1 MSAPLFPAADYVE
14 VTVHFKCNLRCVHC
28 MIEGTMDWLRP
39 ETDAQFA
46 AVLAAN
52 ATRRWKGLTLTG
64 AEVTLRN
71 DLPDLARRARASGFE
86 HVRIQTHGGRLA
98 DPAYCEE
105 LVAAGI
111 DQFFISVTAADAE
124 THDAITGVPG
134 SFVRTL
140 RALENLDRIPGVVT
154 LTNTVITERSYR
166 HLPVVVARLGHLRR
180 LAQMDFWT
188 YWPMR
193 ETDDKGLAVSHVEAL
208 PWLRE
213 AIRGARALG
222 RGGGG
227 EELPRVP
234 ARRGRGRA
242 GQRPAAARDRPGVL
256 VGVHPQR
263 LPPVHLPQ
271 PMRVAALPGAD
282 DRLREQVRLACGR
295 AGAAGSGGGVMELP
309 PPEMGDAF
317 RMLVDGGQ
325 VVIEFGR
332 IDRDAL
338 SAGQTAVSV
347 TDRMVLPM
355 ETARRML
362 HTLGQ
367 ALRPHDAQLRTA
379 QARTLSPSDAGL
391 AARPGQAPTKPPPDR
406 SGEQAARLL
415 QLVGEWGAP
424 RQFERSFRMSAGSL
438 QSNRFLLT
446 LERGG
451 HPG

>member
-166 HLPVVVARLGHLRR
+166 HLPAVVARLGHLRR

-222 RGGGG
+222 RGVEVKNFPECLLG
-227 EELPRVP
+227 E
-234 ARRGRGRA
+234 
-242 GQRPAAARDRPGVL
+242 
-256 VGVHPQR
+256 
-263 LPPVHLPQ
+263 
-271 PMRVAALPGAD
+271 
-282 DRLREQVRLACGR
+282 
-295 AGAAGSGGGVMELP
+295 
-309 PPEMGDAF
+309 
-317 RMLVDGGQ
+317 
-325 VVIEFGR
+325 
-332 IDRDAL
+332 DRDAL
-338 SAGQTAVSV
+338 DNDQ
-347 TDRMVLPM
+347 P
-355 ETARRML
+355 
-362 HTLGQ
+362 
-367 ALRPHDAQLRTA
+367 
-379 QARTLSPSDAGL
+379 
-391 AARPGQAPTKPPPDR
+391 
-406 SGEQAARLL
+406 
-415 QLVGEWGAP
+415 QLVIDPEFWSEFIRNGFH
-424 RQFERSFRMSAGSL
+424 QCIYRSQCASQRCLG
-438 QSNRFLLT
+438 LT
-446 LERGG
+446 TAYVNKFGWHADVLV
-451 HPG
+451 PLVPVAA